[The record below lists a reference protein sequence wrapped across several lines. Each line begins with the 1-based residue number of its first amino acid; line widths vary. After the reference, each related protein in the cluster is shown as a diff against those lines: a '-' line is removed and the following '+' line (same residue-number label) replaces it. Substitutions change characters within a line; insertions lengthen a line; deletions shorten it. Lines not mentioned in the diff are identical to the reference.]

1 MQFVRNVVNQMERLA
16 VKGVLKTFFTQ
27 RRFLTR
33 LNRVMICDRKVWLRM
48 IKTPLREYAERVPA
62 YVWN

>member
-1 MQFVRNVVNQMERLA
+1 VQFVRNVVNQMERLA